1 MEEEKFEGHRNGE
14 MRKNNKISLEWSYET
29 TSWNCWA
36 KKWMFQW
43 FSEEMRADDTGVDTS
58 RHVAIKTADKLLK
71 EESAQ
76 WIENWAVDSILE
88 DTNI

>member
-1 MEEEKFEGHRNGE
+1 MKGQVSVCTRGIAVPLSSSKGIQMEEEKFEGHRNGE
-14 MRKNNKISLEWSYET
+14 MRKNNKISLDWSYET

-58 RHVAIKTADKLLK
+58 RHVGIKTAD
-71 EESAQ
+71 
-76 WIENWAVDSILE
+76 
-88 DTNI
+88 